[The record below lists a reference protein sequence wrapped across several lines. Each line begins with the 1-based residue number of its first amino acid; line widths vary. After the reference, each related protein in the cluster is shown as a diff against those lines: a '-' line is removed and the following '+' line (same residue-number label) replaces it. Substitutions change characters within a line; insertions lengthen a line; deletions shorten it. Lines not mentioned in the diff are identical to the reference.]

1 MTMHDDHAHGHHHHG
16 AGCNHDHAHH
26 PAPTAPPPTDK
37 DGEERHYFD
46 HIYLSAGHD
55 KNARRTLWVVWLTA
69 ATMVVEI
76 AFGWITGSMALLAD
90 GFHMA
95 THAGALAVA
104 AAAYS
109 YAKRHARNPRY
120 TFGTG
125 KVGDL
130 SGFASA
136 LLLLLTALFIA
147 IESGMRLF
155 EPVKVAFG
163 EATLVAIIGLVIN
176 LVSALLL
183 GHDHSHDHGH
193 SHAHD
198 DHDHDHKGG
207 HADNN
212 LRAAYVHVL
221 TDALTSVLAIA
232 ALLAGRYLGWWWLD
246 PAVGLLGAVV
256 IARWAWGLMKDTA
269 AILLDTAEP
278 ALMARVRGLVE
289 AEGATIRDLH
299 VWRIGPHAHA
309 AIISLAPGADGA
321 RVRERVQPAAHGTCH
336 GGVRLSVRLRKPV
349 PARSP
354 ALSYRAG
361 PMLGCARL
369 FPIVRRP
376 HPPRNM
382 ISYLRKEM
390 SKCAGNMR
398 S

>member
-1 MTMHDDHAHGHHHHG
+1 MHDDHHPHAHDHG
-16 AGCNHDHAHH
+16 HDHAHEQGH
-26 PAPTAPPPTDK
+26 DTLAAVPGDA
-37 DGEERHYFD
+37 EESHYFD

-55 KNARRTLWVVWLTA
+55 KNAKRTLWVVWLTA
-69 ATMVVEI
+69 VTMLVEI
-76 AFGWITGSMALLAD
+76 AFGWLTGSMALLAD

-104 AAAYS
+104 AAAYG
-109 YAKRHARNPRY
+109 YARRHARNPRF

-136 LLLLLTALFIA
+136 LLLGVTALFIA
-147 IESGMRLF
+147 VESVLRFFQPIE
-155 EPVKVAFG
+155 VAFG
-163 EATLVAIIGLVIN
+163 EATLVAVVGLVVNI
-176 LVSALLL
+176 VSAFLL

-193 SHAHD
+193 G
-198 DHDHDHKGG
+198 DHEHGHGQG

-232 ALLAGRYLGWWWLD
+232 ALLAGRYLGWAWLD

-278 ALMARVRGLVE
+278 ALMARVRLEAE

-309 AIISLAPGADGA
+309 AIISLAAGGDGNA
-321 RVRERVQPAAHGTCH
+321 VRRRVR
-336 GGVRLSVRLRKPV
+336 
-349 PARSP
+349 
-354 ALSYRAG
+354 ALPR
-361 PMLGCARL
+361 MEHVTVECA
-369 FPIVRRP
+369 
-376 HPPRNM
+376 
-382 ISYLRKEM
+382 
-390 SKCAGNMR
+390 
-398 S
+398 

>member
-1 MTMHDDHAHGHHHHG
+1 MHDDHHHHAHDHG
-16 AGCNHDHAHH
+16 HDHAHEQGH
-26 PAPTAPPPTDK
+26 DTLAAVPGDAEDS
-37 DGEERHYFD
+37 HYFD

-55 KNARRTLWVVWLTA
+55 KNAKRTLWVVWLTA
-69 ATMVVEI
+69 VTMLVEI
-76 AFGWITGSMALLAD
+76 AFGWLTGSMALLAD

-104 AAAYS
+104 AAAYG
-109 YAKRHARNPRY
+109 YARRHARNPRF

-136 LLLLLTALFIA
+136 LLLGVTALFIA
-147 IESGMRLF
+147 VESVLRFFQPIE
-155 EPVKVAFG
+155 VAFG
-163 EATLVAIIGLVIN
+163 EATLVAVVGLVVNI
-176 LVSALLL
+176 VSAFLL

-193 SHAHD
+193 G
-198 DHDHDHKGG
+198 DHEHGHGQG

-232 ALLAGRYLGWWWLD
+232 ALLAGRYLGWAWLD

-278 ALMARVRGLVE
+278 ALMARVRLEAE

-309 AIISLAPGADGA
+309 AIISLAAGGDGNA
-321 RVRERVQPAAHGTCH
+321 VRRRVR
-336 GGVRLSVRLRKPV
+336 
-349 PARSP
+349 
-354 ALSYRAG
+354 ALPR
-361 PMLGCARL
+361 MEHVTVECA
-369 FPIVRRP
+369 
-376 HPPRNM
+376 
-382 ISYLRKEM
+382 
-390 SKCAGNMR
+390 
-398 S
+398 

>member
-1 MTMHDDHAHGHHHHG
+1 MHDHGHHHHG
-16 AGCNHDHAHH
+16 NHHHGDHA
-26 PAPTAPPPTDK
+26 PSSALPPSPVNGD
-37 DGEERHYFD
+37 EEESHYFD

-109 YAKRHARNPRY
+109 YAKRHARNPRF

-136 LLLLLTALFIA
+136 LLLGVTALLILV
-147 IESGMRLF
+147 ESVLRFF
-155 EPVKVAFG
+155 EPVPVKFG
-163 EATLVAIIGLVIN
+163 EATLVAVVGLAIN
-176 LVSALLL
+176 LISALLL

-193 SHAHD
+193 GHDGHGHDHHDGHAHK
-198 DHDHDHKGG
+198 HG
-207 HADNN
+207 HEDNN

-232 ALLAGRYLGWWWLD
+232 ALLAGRYMGWWWLD
-246 PAVGLLGAVV
+246 PAVGILGAVV

-269 AILLDTAEP
+269 AILLDSAEP
-278 ALMARVRGLVE
+278 ALMKRIKTLVE
-289 AEGATIRDLH
+289 AEGGTIRDLH

-309 AIISLAPGADGA
+309 AIISLAPGGDAAAVRA
-321 RVRERVQPAAHGTCH
+321 RVRS
-336 GGVRLSVRLRKPV
+336 L
-349 PARSP
+349 
-354 ALSYRAG
+354 
-361 PMLGCARL
+361 
-369 FPIVRRP
+369 
-376 HPPRNM
+376 PRM
-382 ISYLRKEM
+382 EHVTVE
-390 SKCAGNMR
+390 CG
-398 S
+398 

>member
-1 MTMHDDHAHGHHHHG
+1 MHDEQR
-16 AGCNHDHAHH
+16 HAHH
-26 PAPTAPPPTDK
+26 GHNHHDHGDHQHGDEPPSPVASD
-37 DGEERHYFD
+37 DGEESHYFD

-55 KNARRTLWVVWLTA
+55 RNAKRTLWVVWLTA

-104 AAAYS
+104 AAAYG

-136 LLLLLTALFIA
+136 LVLLLTALLIA
-147 IESGMRLF
+147 VESAMRF
-155 EPVKVAFG
+155 FQPIDVAFG
-163 EATLVAIIGLVIN
+163 EATVVAIVGLVIN
-176 LVSALLL
+176 IISALLL
-183 GHDHSHDHGH
+183 GHDHSHDHG
-193 SHAHD
+193 AGHD
-198 DHDHDHKGG
+198 DHDHSHG

-232 ALLAGRYLGWWWLD
+232 ALLAGRYLGWWWMD

-278 ALMARVRGLVE
+278 ALMAKVRGVVE

-309 AIISLAPGADGA
+309 AIVSLAPGADAPRVRA
-321 RVRERVQPAAHGTCH
+321 RVH
-336 GGVRLSVRLRKPV
+336 
-349 PARSP
+349 
-354 ALSYRAG
+354 AL
-361 PMLGCARL
+361 
-369 FPIVRRP
+369 
-376 HPPRNM
+376 PRM
-382 ISYLRKEM
+382 EHVTVE
-390 SKCAGNMR
+390 CG
-398 S
+398 

>member
-1 MTMHDDHAHGHHHHG
+1 MHDDHNGHGHHHG
-16 AGCNHDHAHH
+16 HDHASHH
-26 PAPTAPPPTDK
+26 GTHDHEVATPLSSD

-55 KNARRTLWVVWLTA
+55 QNAKRTLWVVWLTA

-104 AAAYS
+104 AAAYG
-109 YAKRHARNPRY
+109 YARRHARNPRY

-136 LLLLLTALFIA
+136 LLLGLTALFIA
-147 IESGMRLF
+147 VESGMRLF
-155 EPVKVAFG
+155 QPVDVAFG
-163 EATLVAIIGLVIN
+163 EATLVAVVGLVIN
-176 LVSALLL
+176 IISALLL

-193 SHAHD
+193 
-198 DHDHDHKGG
+198 DHDHKHG

-212 LRAAYVHVL
+212 LRAAYIHVL
-221 TDALTSVLAIA
+221 TDALTSVLAIG
-232 ALLAGRYLGWWWLD
+232 ALLAGRYLGWWWMD
-246 PAVGLLGAVV
+246 PAVGLLGAAV

-278 ALMARVRGLVE
+278 ALMARVRSLVE
-289 AEGATIRDLH
+289 AEGAIIHDLH

-309 AIISLAPGADGA
+309 AIISLAPGADATKVRA
-321 RVRERVQPAAHGTCH
+321 RVR
-336 GGVRLSVRLRKPV
+336 
-349 PARSP
+349 
-354 ALSYRAG
+354 AL
-361 PMLGCARL
+361 
-369 FPIVRRP
+369 
-376 HPPRNM
+376 PRM
-382 ISYLRKEM
+382 EHVTVE
-390 SKCAGNMR
+390 CG
-398 S
+398 

>member
-1 MTMHDDHAHGHHHHG
+1 MSMHDDHHHGGHHHPEG
-16 AGCNHDHAHH
+16 HDHVHGIPVAN
-26 PAPTAPPPTDK
+26 AD
-37 DGEERHYFD
+37 DGEESHYFD
-46 HIYLSAGHD
+46 HIYLTHGHD
-55 KNARRTLWVVWLTA
+55 ENARKTIWVVWLTA

-76 AFGWITGSMALLAD
+76 VFGWLTGSMALLAD

-104 AAAYS
+104 AAAYG
-109 YAKRHARNPRY
+109 YARRHARNPRY

-136 LLLLLTALFIA
+136 LILAFTALFIA
-147 IESGMRLF
+147 VESVMRLF

-163 EATLVAIIGLVIN
+163 EATLVAVIGLVIN
-176 LVSALLL
+176 LISALLL

-193 SHAHD
+193 SH
-198 DHDHDHKGG
+198 DHDHKHG

-221 TDALTSVLAIA
+221 TDALTSVLAIV
-232 ALLAGRYLGWWWLD
+232 ALLAGRYMGWWWLD

-278 ALMARVRGLVE
+278 ALMARIKGLAE

-309 AIISLAPGADGA
+309 AIVSLAPGAD
-321 RVRERVQPAAHGTCH
+321 VAA
-336 GGVRLSVRLRKPV
+336 
-349 PARSP
+349 
-354 ALSYRAG
+354 
-361 PMLGCARL
+361 
-369 FPIVRRP
+369 VRRQVRAL
-376 HPPRNM
+376 PRM
-382 ISYLRKEM
+382 EHVTVE
-390 SKCAGNMR
+390 CG
-398 S
+398 

>member
-1 MTMHDDHAHGHHHHG
+1 MHDDHKHGHHG
-16 AGCNHDHAHH
+16 HDHHHDCDHDHGDHSHAHA
-26 PAPTAPPPTDK
+26 PASPPADAG
-37 DGEERHYFD
+37 DDSHYFD
-46 HIYLSAGHD
+46 HIYLTAGHD
-55 KNARRTLWVVWLTA
+55 QNAKRTLWVVWLTA

-109 YAKRHARNPRY
+109 YARRHARNPRY

-136 LLLLLTALFIA
+136 LLLGVTALFIA
-147 IESGMRLF
+147 VESGMRF
-155 EPVKVAFG
+155 FQPIHVAFG
-163 EATLVAIIGLVIN
+163 EATLVAVVGLIINI
-176 LVSALLL
+176 VSALLL

-193 SHAHD
+193 NHDHGRED
-198 DHDHDHKGG
+198 DHKHG

-221 TDALTSVLAIA
+221 TDALTSVLAIG
-232 ALLAGRYLGWWWLD
+232 ALLAGRYLGWWWMD

-278 ALMARVRGLVE
+278 ALMARVRTQVE
-289 AEGATIRDLH
+289 AEDATIRDLH

-309 AIISLAPGADGA
+309 AIVSLAPGADGA
-321 RVRERVQPAAHGTCH
+321 KVRARVR
-336 GGVRLSVRLRKPV
+336 
-349 PARSP
+349 
-354 ALSYRAG
+354 ALPG
-361 PMLGCARL
+361 MEHVTVECG
-369 FPIVRRP
+369 
-376 HPPRNM
+376 
-382 ISYLRKEM
+382 
-390 SKCAGNMR
+390 
-398 S
+398 

>member
-1 MTMHDDHAHGHHHHG
+1 MHDDHAHAHHHHG
-16 AGCNHDHAHH
+16 AGCDHDHAHH
-26 PAPTAPPPTDK
+26 PAPAAPPPTDQ

-109 YAKRHARNPRY
+109 YARRHARNPRY

-147 IESGMRLF
+147 VESGMRLF
-155 EPVKVAFG
+155 EPVQVAFG

-278 ALMARVRGLVE
+278 ALMPGCAAWSKPKAPPSATSMSGASARTPMPRSSAWRPAPTGRRSANE
-289 AEGATIRDLH
+289 CAACRAWNMSRWSAAERPLEKAGS
-299 VWRIGPHAHA
+299 GPLPRPVLQSRAH
-309 AIISLAPGADGA
+309 
-321 RVRERVQPAAHGTCH
+321 
-336 GGVRLSVRLRKPV
+336 VRLR
-349 PARSP
+349 P
-354 ALSYRAG
+354 ALSH
-361 PMLGCARL
+361 
-369 FPIVRRP
+369 RP
-376 HPPRNM
+376 ASPRNM

>member
-1 MTMHDDHAHGHHHHG
+1 MHNDHQHSGHGHHGHDDADHG
-16 AGCNHDHAHH
+16 ARPGPVGMSD
-26 PAPTAPPPTDK
+26 
-37 DGEERHYFD
+37 DGEESHYFD

-55 KNARRTLWVVWLTA
+55 QNAKRTMWVVWLTA

-76 AFGWITGSMALLAD
+76 AAGWMTGSMALLAD

-104 AAAYS
+104 AAAYG

-136 LLLLLTALFIA
+136 LLLGVTALFIA
-147 IESGMRLF
+147 VESGMRLF
-155 EPVKVAFG
+155 QPIHVAFG
-163 EATLVAIIGLVIN
+163 EATLVAVVGLIINII
-176 LVSALLL
+176 SALLL
-183 GHDHSHDHGH
+183 GHDHSHDHE
-193 SHAHD
+193 HD
-198 DHDHDHKGG
+198 EPGHDHKHG

-221 TDALTSVLAIA
+221 TDALTSVLAIG
-232 ALLAGRYLGWWWLD
+232 ALLAGRYLGWWWMD

-278 ALMARVRGLVE
+278 ALMALVQREAE
-289 AEGATIRDLH
+289 AEGAIIRDLH

-309 AIISLAPGADGA
+309 AILSLAPGADGA
-321 RVRERVQPAAHGTCH
+321 AVRHRVR
-336 GGVRLSVRLRKPV
+336 
-349 PARSP
+349 
-354 ALSYRAG
+354 AL
-361 PMLGCARL
+361 
-369 FPIVRRP
+369 
-376 HPPRNM
+376 PRM
-382 ISYLRKEM
+382 EHVTVE
-390 SKCAGNMR
+390 CG
-398 S
+398 